1 MSSNK
6 GFLRES
12 KGSDTIYIID
22 RSKSMG
28 DNFGETH
35 KSKFE
40 FAKDSLIKTLSSGCF
55 LASDRMGIIF
65 VNETILSK
73 PIIIEILALTAILPL
88 FKSRAL
94 PIEKIMSMQS
104 EGGTA
109 VQTGIAEALRI
120 ARENK
125 SSNDLNVVVLT
136 DSRYDAKIKFD
147 LTIAEAR
154 EKRARIYFVV
164 LGERKEKRNLQI
176 VSELTGGRL
185 FYVSEPYEL
194 ERLME
199 SFHRE
204 TPEENSQAKM
214 YSPEPISK
222 KNHAREEWLPTR
234 TLDEIQDELQ
244 QLTDEFS
251 MFQGRLTKDAR
262 LRGIFREK
270 RSTIMYHLYEIRQLI
285 GEHRSSLAR
294 VSNQSSESQKD
305 KAQRVS
311 DFEKKITLLFM
322 TNSQLQREAGE
333 VVES

>member
-28 DNFGETH
+28 DNFGETD

-40 FAKDSLIKTLSSGCF
+40 FAKASLIKTLSSGCF
-55 LASDRMGIIF
+55 LASDRLGVIF

-73 PIIIEILALTAILPL
+73 PIITETLALTEILPL
-88 FKSRAL
+88 FKSKAL
-94 PIEKIMSMQS
+94 PIEKIMSMES

-120 ARENK
+120 ARESK
-125 SSNDLNVVVLT
+125 TTNDLNLVVLT

-154 EKRARIYFVV
+154 EKRAKIYFVV

-199 SFHRE
+199 SFHQAA
-204 TPEENSQAKM
+204 PEESSHQAKVH
-214 YSPEPISK
+214 SPEPISEK
-222 KNHAREEWLPTR
+222 MRATEEGIPTR
-234 TLDEIQDELQ
+234 TLDEIQDELRH
-244 QLTDEFS
+244 LTDECS
-251 MFQGRLTKDAR
+251 IFQGRLTRDER

-270 RSTIMYHLYEIRQLI
+270 HPSIMYHLYELRQLI
-285 GEHRSSLAR
+285 EEHRSSLGR
-294 VSNQSSESQKD
+294 VSNQSSETQKD
-305 KAQRVS
+305 KTRRVS
-311 DFEKKITLLFM
+311 ELERRITLLFII
-322 TNSQLQREAGE
+322 TSQLQREARE
-333 VVES
+333 

>member
-28 DNFGETH
+28 DNFGETD

-40 FAKDSLIKTLSSGCF
+40 FAKASLIKTLSSGCF
-55 LASDRMGIIF
+55 LASDRLGIIF
-65 VNETILSK
+65 VNETVLSK
-73 PIIIEILALTAILPL
+73 PIITETLVLTEILPL
-88 FKSRAL
+88 FKSKAL
-94 PIEKIMSMQS
+94 PIERIMSMEN

-125 SSNDLNVVVLT
+125 SSNDLNLVVLT

-154 EKRARIYFVV
+154 EKRAKIYFVV

-199 SFHRE
+199 SFHQAV
-204 TPEENSQAKM
+204 PESSHQAKVH
-214 YSPEPISK
+214 SPEPISEK
-222 KNHAREEWLPTR
+222 MHATEEWIPTR
-234 TLDEIQDELQ
+234 TLDEIQDELR
-244 QLTDEFS
+244 QLTDECS
-251 MFQGRLTKDAR
+251 MFQGRLTKDER

-270 RSTIMYHLYEIRQLI
+270 HPSIMYHLYDLRQLI
-285 GEHRSSLAR
+285 EEHRSFLGR
-294 VSNQSSESQKD
+294 VSNQSSETQKN
-305 KAQRVS
+305 KIQRVS
-311 DFEKKITLLFM
+311 ELERRITLLFI
-322 TNSQLQREAGE
+322 TISQLQREAR
-333 VVES
+333 V